1 MAARD
6 LQIDPKEFKGS
17 RCLVTGGTKG
27 IGQAVAVRLREGG
40 ATLLTTARSRPSD
53 LADPTSFVAADV
65 ATAEGCTAIVD
76 AVRKRLGGVDIVV
89 HVVGGSSAPA
99 GGVAGLDDTEWPRAL
114 QFDPFPAG
122 PLGRALFPA
131 TPAPGPGGG

>member
-6 LQIDPKEFKGS
+6 LQIDPQEFKGS

-27 IGQAVAVRLREGG
+27 IGQAVALRLREGG

-65 ATAEGCTAIVD
+65 PTAEGCAAIAD

-99 GGVAGLDDTEWPRAL
+99 GGVAAL
-114 QFDPFPAG
+114 RDHEGA
-122 PLGRALFPA
+122 
-131 TPAPGPGGG
+131 PAPAFYIF

>member
-1 MAARD
+1 MSARD
-6 LQIDPKEFKGS
+6 LQIDPHEFKGR

-27 IGQAVAVRLREGG
+27 IGQAVAARLREGG

-99 GGVAGLDDTEWPRAL
+99 GGFASLQDTRGKGALDLIR
-114 QFDPFPAG
+114 F
-122 PLGRALFPA
+122 
-131 TPAPGPGGG
+131 